1 MTVSTHQYIQAPH
14 IRHPRVQLS
23 SQCGQARLDILPL
36 CHSGLQV
43 PLRRQSDL
51 YLALAGAASPVCVA
65 AGFARPVLCCH
76 RAQATFRLR
85 WTSETENV
93 TRKVLSEEMWHQIDG
108 DAWIKTRVDGQHLL
122 IITGQGRPDGVMKDM
137 VYKPDTILYRLFLYR
152 PLFTHKNVV
161 TRAAATTLWRNTRMY
176 TALSK
181 ADVWVLLLVLSSADP
196 AVILIHDLSLQVL
209 VSFRG
214 QRGEHSGG
222 EGTYWDKQSTR

>member
-1 MTVSTHQYIQAPH
+1 
-14 IRHPRVQLS
+14 
-23 SQCGQARLDILPL
+23 
-36 CHSGLQV
+36 
-43 PLRRQSDL
+43 
-51 YLALAGAASPVCVA
+51 
-65 AGFARPVLCCH
+65 
-76 RAQATFRLR
+76 
-85 WTSETENV
+85 
-93 TRKVLSEEMWHQIDG
+93 
-108 DAWIKTRVDGQHLL
+108 
-122 IITGQGRPDGVMKDM
+122 MKDM

-222 EGTYWDKQSTR
+222 KGRIGTNKVHDSLG